1 MTLRFT
7 HVPAA
12 PRFRDSQ
19 EGGAPFFF
27 DAAAALATLRLIE
40 RTGFSGVV
48 IDDDAGPL
56 ANLDIA
62 AQAAQG
68 TSGIEI
74 VLTHAAGVLAPVVAA
89 GQIAALDALS
99 GGRLSLRM
107 AGDPVWHDGGRTSG
121 HAASYARL
129 DEYLVLLKRLWAN
142 DAPFEHQGPFYSIRD
157 GHVAAKGPQG
167 AAIPIRMAGLS
178 GTAIRVAARHA
189 DVIELEPGT
198 PEEVRTLVGRVTA
211 AAREFGR
218 ADRIRFAL
226 PVAAGSGTPAET
238 ALRLLPYVALGVS
251 EFMVTG
257 LETAGEIAQFG
268 DATAPLLVNS
278 IRRRVAPDPV
288 RPPYALVNT
297 LPRRS

>member
-1 MTLRFT
+1 MSLRFT
-7 HVPAA
+7 HVPAVS
-12 PRFRDSQ
+12 RSCQTQ
-19 EGGAPFFF
+19 EAQAPFFF
-27 DAAAALATLRLIE
+27 DAAAALSKLRLIE
-40 RTGFSGVV
+40 DAGFCGVV
-48 IDDDAGPL
+48 IDDDAGLL
-56 ANLDIA
+56 ANLDLA
-62 AQAAQG
+62 AQTAQG
-68 TSGIEI
+68 TSSIEI

-89 GQIAALDALS
+89 RQIAALDTLS

-142 DAPFEHQGPFYSIRD
+142 DESFEHQGPFYSIRD

-218 ADRIRFAL
+218 AGRIRFAL
-226 PVAAGSGTPAET
+226 PVEAGPGTPAET
-238 ALRLLPYVALGVS
+238 ALRLLPFVTLGVS
-251 EFMVTG
+251 EFMVSG
-257 LETAGEIAQFG
+257 LETSEEIGLFG
-268 DATAPLLVNS
+268 TGTAPLLINS
-278 IRRRVAPDPV
+278 SRRHAAPEPV